1 MEFPYQREYS
11 KLFGEILRPII
22 EFKINTN
29 IGWVTAMGY
38 LDSGA
43 DITLLPLSFA
53 KALGIKIENEEIKE
67 IRGIGDS
74 AVSVIIKEVEIKI
87 GDTGLK
93 ANVGIALIEE
103 VPYLIGRKDIFNK
116 FKITFEEYN
125 RKIIIE
131 KIR

>member
-1 MEFPYQREYS
+1 MEFPYQKEKS
-11 KLFGEILRPII
+11 KLFGEILRPLI
-22 EFKINTN
+22 EFEIKTN
-29 IGWVTAMGY
+29 IGWVSAMGY

-53 KALGIKIENEEIKE
+53 KVLGVKIEDEEIKE

-74 AVSVIIKEVEIKI
+74 AVSVMIKEVEIKI
-87 GDTGLK
+87 GDVKLK

-116 FKITFEEYN
+116 FRVIFEEYN
-125 RKIIIE
+125 KRILLE
-131 KIR
+131 KI